1 LKRLQI
7 FKPGTYVASDGR
19 HYTFTEAQLAAT
31 AAAYDPA
38 KGEAPLVVG
47 HPESS
52 KPAYGWVKSLS
63 FADRSLEA
71 EPQQVEP
78 AFEELLKAGR
88 FKKRSASFYAPD
100 SEDNPVKG
108 VYYLRHIGF
117 LGAQPPAV
125 KGLREASFAGSGK
138 SVIEFADMADTA
150 NASLWRRLREFIIEK
165 FGSDVADKVI
175 PDYHVSTLEDDAR
188 QPDDS
193 AGSLTQMPATA
204 YSEPTQGAATM
215 KPEEIAAANAQLQ
228 KDQEKLARE
237 RAEFAEREKA
247 LKAEEAARRR
257 AGIVAFIEDLV
268 KQGKLLPVERAPI
281 VELMAAQAPGLTIE
295 FGEGD
300 NKIKQ
305 PADEWLKKFLGALPK
320 RVEFGER
327 GAGDGSENAE
337 LDASTLA
344 QKAVEFVETERQAGR
359 TVNTAQAVE
368 HVKKT
373 LSRS

>member
-1 LKRLQI
+1 MKRLQI

-19 HYTFTEAQLAAT
+19 RYTFTEAQLAAT

-63 FADRSLEA
+63 FADQSLEA

-78 AFEELLKAGR
+78 AFEALLKAGR

-100 SEDNPVKG
+100 AEDNPVKG

-125 KGLREASFAGSGK
+125 KGLREASFTGSAK

-188 QPDDS
+188 NDPDNET
-193 AGSLTQMPATA
+193 GSLTQMPVTA
-204 YSEPTQGAATM
+204 YSEGAATM
-215 KPEEIAAANAQLQ
+215 KPEEIAAANAQLK
-228 KDQEKLARE
+228 KDQDKLASE

-337 LDASTLA
+337 LDASALA

-373 LSRS
+373 LTRS

>member
-1 LKRLQI
+1 MKRLQI

-19 HYTFTEAQLAAT
+19 RYTFTEAQLAAT

-63 FADRSLEA
+63 FSDQSLEA

-78 AFEELLKAGR
+78 AFEALLKAGR

-100 SEDNPVKG
+100 AEDNPVKG

-125 KGLREASFAGSGK
+125 KGLREASFTGSAK

-175 PDYHVSTLEDDAR
+175 PDYHISTLEDDAR
-188 QPDDS
+188 NDPDGA
-193 AGSLTQMPATA
+193 AGSLTQEPATA
-204 YSEPTQGAATM
+204 YSERTQGATMTAEQIAT
-215 KPEEIAAANAQLQ
+215 ANA
-228 KDQEKLARE
+228 
-237 RAEFAEREKA
+237 
-247 LKAEEAARRR
+247 
-257 AGIVAFIEDLV
+257 
-268 KQGKLLPVERAPI
+268 
-281 VELMAAQAPGLTIE
+281 
-295 FGEGD
+295 
-300 NKIKQ
+300 
-305 PADEWLKKFLGALPK
+305 
-320 RVEFGER
+320 
-327 GAGDGSENAE
+327 
-337 LDASTLA
+337 
-344 QKAVEFVETERQAGR
+344 
-359 TVNTAQAVE
+359 
-368 HVKKT
+368 
-373 LSRS
+373 

>member
-1 LKRLQI
+1 MKRLQI

-19 HYTFTEAQLAAT
+19 RYTFTEAQLAAT

-63 FADRSLEA
+63 FADQSLEA

-78 AFEELLKAGR
+78 AFEALLKAGR

-100 SEDNPVKG
+100 AEDNPVKG

-125 KGLREASFAGSGK
+125 KGLREASFTGSAK

-188 QPDDS
+188 NDPDNET
-193 AGSLTQMPATA
+193 GSLTQMPVTA
-204 YSEPTQGAATM
+204 YSEGAATM
-215 KPEEIAAANAQLQ
+215 KPEEIAAANAQLK
-228 KDQEKLARE
+228 KDQDKLASE

-300 NKIKQ
+300 KKIKQ

-320 RVEFGER
+320 RVEFGEL